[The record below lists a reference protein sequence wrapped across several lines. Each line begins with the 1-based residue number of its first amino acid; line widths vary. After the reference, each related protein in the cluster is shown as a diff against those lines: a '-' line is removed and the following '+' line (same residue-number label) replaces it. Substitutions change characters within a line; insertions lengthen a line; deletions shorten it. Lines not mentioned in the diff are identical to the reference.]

1 MQVHS
6 EQISRLDT
14 TILMPNVSYL
24 ERYQPQDQPRP
35 VKVRRV
41 TFVDSTV
48 HHAMGRTAPGSSTM
62 VEISSRIP
70 KSPNQSRN
78 VDPEQNNLCASK
90 DVCHYVFEQ
99 GMALHGSHAEAC
111 IGYLTSSNNDLR
123 HRLMT
128 AQDRTSTAIQTHQC
142 GPTSL
147 AYIIRPASE
156 AEISITSQLKL
167 ALRLARAVLQYHSI
181 PWWRRGWSLAD
192 MAYFDIDTELAT
204 SLSTLHIDAELF
216 PRPCSSNG
224 GMGDMQS
231 VLSDLS
237 TQPPLGGADADADA
251 RLLCGIRNIT
261 LHSLGVALLQIGRL
275 NPVDEDDIIQVRK
288 AAERASPLGPRYDEL
303 MRKCL
308 YCDFGFGDDLG
319 RPHLRAAVY
328 QGVVRELE
336 ALVRVFEGASGL

>member
-1 MQVHS
+1 
-6 EQISRLDT
+6 
-14 TILMPNVSYL
+14 
-24 ERYQPQDQPRP
+24 
-35 VKVRRV
+35 
-41 TFVDSTV
+41 
-48 HHAMGRTAPGSSTM
+48 
-62 VEISSRIP
+62 
-70 KSPNQSRN
+70 
-78 VDPEQNNLCASK
+78 
-90 DVCHYVFEQ
+90 
-99 GMALHGSHAEAC
+99 MALHGSHAEAC
-111 IGYLTSSNNDLR
+111 IGYRKSSNNDLR

-147 AYIIRPASE
+147 AYMIRSASE
-156 AEISITSQLKL
+156 AEISIASQLKL
-167 ALRLARAVLQYHSI
+167 ALRLARAVLQFHSI

-231 VLSDLS
+231 VLSD
-237 TQPPLGGADADADA
+237 ADADA
-251 RLLCGIRNIT
+251 RLLCGIRNVT
-261 LHSLGVALLQIGRL
+261 LHSLGVALLPIGRL
-275 NPVDEDDIIQVRK
+275 YPVDEDDIIQVRK

-308 YCDFGFGDDLG
+308 YRDFGFGHDLG
-319 RPHLRAAVY
+319 RPRLRAAVY

-336 ALVRVFEGASGL
+336 ALVGVFEGASGL